1 MGIPDEDHD
10 DELIG
15 VPSNV
20 LRDLAKQM
28 KEMKKELADLRAE
41 VHEEKNPQHRQRRA
55 LIGRAA
61 KRAGMG
67 VWEWE
72 KHCKATG
79 HDPTKMDKRIPN
91 HEATGS
97 RGGRPAKGSK
107 PKGRRKLTDE
117 EKKRAAEARNQ
128 TKLFDE

>member
-1 MGIPDEDHD
+1 M
-10 DELIG
+10 L
-15 VPSNV
+15 VT
-20 LRDLAKQM
+20 
-28 KEMKKELADLRAE
+28 
-41 VHEEKNPQHRQRRA
+41 
-55 LIGRAA
+55 
-61 KRAGMG
+61 
-67 VWEWE
+67 EWE
-72 KHCKATG
+72 KHCQATG

-91 HEATGS
+91 HDAIGS

>member
-1 MGIPDEDHD
+1 MGAEQQEDD
-10 DELIG
+10 NLVA
-15 VPSNV
+15 VPSSV
-20 LRDLAKQM
+20 LT
-28 KEMKKELADLRAE
+28 ELATQLSNLKTEFEALKAE
-41 VHEEKNPQHRQRRA
+41 VQKEKDPKHRQRRA

-61 KRAGMG
+61 RRAGML
-67 VWEWE
+67 VTEWE

-91 HEATGS
+91 HDAIGS

-117 EKKRAAEARNQ
+117 EEKRAAEARNQ

>member
-1 MGIPDEDHD
+1 MGAERK
-10 DELIG
+10 EKNLVA
-15 VPSNV
+15 VPHA
-20 LRDLAKQM
+20 LLT
-28 KEMKKELADLRAE
+28 ELATELANLKSEFADLKAE
-41 VHEEKNPQHRQRRA
+41 VQKEKDPKHRQRRA

-61 KRAGMG
+61 RRAGML
-67 VWEWE
+67 VTEWE
-72 KHCKATG
+72 KHCQATG

-91 HEATGS
+91 HDAIGS

-107 PKGRRKLTDE
+107 PKGRRQLTDD